1 MPCHRS
7 GYDRHKIRTPATQ
20 IHYIP
25 LKQGVLKTLF
35 AKPAGTPVIWIKP
48 LLEMSVLESKNSSD
62 RYKYVRDTKA
72 TRYPGGLFGLVF
84 QPPRPAPPSDYRT
97 YNTQDKHLRRISQQ
111 QLIFSSATPDPL
123 RLKFPINNR
132 FSLLQW
138 AACKR
143 QEMRLCPEKF

>member
-1 MPCHRS
+1 MSVLIRHPREIQALWSQNYDTEILHRNTVKEVDIAMPCHRS

-111 QLIFSSATPDPL
+111 
-123 RLKFPINNR
+123 
-132 FSLLQW
+132 
-138 AACKR
+138 
-143 QEMRLCPEKF
+143 